1 VGFLGATAL
10 VAPEYGRRISRVAA
24 REQHSEGALPL
35 IPNIPQHIEVV
46 LVVLVGLLSL
56 TLGLYLKRFVERKEE
71 HRPRR

>member
-1 VGFLGATAL
+1 VAFLGATAL

-46 LVVLVGLLSL
+46 LVVLAGLVFI
-56 TLGLYLKRFVERKEE
+56 TLALYLRRFVERREE
-71 HRPRR
+71 HRRIR

>member
-1 VGFLGATAL
+1 VAFLGATAL

-46 LVVLVGLLSL
+46 LVVLAGLVFI
-56 TLGLYLKRFVERKEE
+56 TLALYLRRFVERKEE